1 MSRIFKENV
10 LIKSTFNDSR
20 IISPLV
26 AILETSSSIESQY
39 YAFMTMFHLKKKHIE
54 EMQWEQ
60 L

>member
-26 AILETSSSIESQY
+26 AILENSNSIKAQY
-39 YAFMTMFHLKKKHIE
+39 YAFMTMFLLKKKHI
-54 EMQWEQ
+54 
-60 L
+60 